1 MSDLPPT
8 ESPTEDWAEQRQP
21 ADPDRVDDD
30 EAIADELE
38 ANEADLAE
46 QARTVPIDDD
56 YDR

>member
-8 ESPTEDWAEQRQP
+8 ESPAEDWAEQREP
-21 ADPDRVDDD
+21 ADPELVEDD
-30 EAIADELE
+30 AIADELE

-46 QARTVPIDDD
+46 QARTVPVDED